1 MTTIPLGT
9 FGRTGTVAPPQ
20 DADADAGFQQFAL
33 QVLGLLMYGGFA
45 IVATVLAFVNFW
57 PAGVVIAMFLAWR
70 GFAPVGRS
78 RGEAA
83 VAQAI
88 GQVIPVSESACRTG
102 NASFDAYRTQMMT
115 RLEDEQ
121 RNFENFLTRLRDAK
135 DEREFDNFMED
146 RARKASSADA
156 ANNNGDYPAA

>member
-1 MTTIPLGT
+1 MTTIALN
-9 FGRTGTVAPPQ
+9 TVDRIGHAASPPEVE
-20 DADADAGFQQFAL
+20 ADIRFQQFAL
-33 QVLGLLMYGGFA
+33 QVLSLLLYGGFA

-57 PAGVVIAMFLAWR
+57 PAGVVLALFLAWR
-70 GFAPVGRS
+70 GFAPVGKS

-88 GQVIPVSESACRTG
+88 GQVIPVSESVRKSG
-102 NASFDAYRTQMMT
+102 NASFDAYRTELMT

-135 DEREFDNFMED
+135 DEREFDNFMDD
-146 RARKASSADA
+146 RARKASNPDFAS
-156 ANNNGDYPAA
+156 NNGDYPAA